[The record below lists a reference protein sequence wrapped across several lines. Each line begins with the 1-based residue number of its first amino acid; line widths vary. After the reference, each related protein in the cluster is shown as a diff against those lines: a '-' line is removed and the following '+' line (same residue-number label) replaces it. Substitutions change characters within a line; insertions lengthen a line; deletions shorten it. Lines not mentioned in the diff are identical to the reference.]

1 MYVQGLT
8 GSPVE
13 GRVRGPQG
21 IAKSVAVNSL
31 IPTRFSTCV
40 GRWRF
45 SNGIAGSRRMYT
57 CNRDSRCPSP
67 TLLRGGPL
75 RHFPPLSDCIS
86 EKKCNG
92 FRCPNGTCIP
102 SSKHCDG
109 LRDCSDG
116 SDEQHCGESP
126 PGSGG
131 AIVEEVVA
139 RRTLSLLRSVFGDW
153 PIVWN

>member
-1 MYVQGLT
+1 MAFFQRHRRLKAHVHLQSGQPLPISRPPEGWYRPVPF
-8 GSPVE
+8 SP
-13 GRVRGPQG
+13 
-21 IAKSVAVNSL
+21 
-31 IPTRFSTCV
+31 PTTMGVHACLF
-40 GRWRF
+40 
-45 SNGIAGSRRMYT
+45 
-57 CNRDSRCPSP
+57 
-67 TLLRGGPL
+67 PL

-139 RRTLSLLRSVFGDW
+139 RRTLSLLHSVFGDW